1 MRFIF
6 LIITLIGINKAYAG
20 KWTEYDTYN
29 GGRIMRPFGFPN
41 RQPPTLRSVK
51 LVDFQ
56 LGLEAQQTCG
66 YTDWTTA
73 QLMIPKKLLTKDY
86 WKNVGTQTVN
96 RAKEA
101 VQAISGALPSM
112 LACNVSPTFCH
123 IMNHAEMLATAEA
136 QLTFDTCQML
146 DGIGN
151 VDMLQSEGLRQCI
164 KQATSNGIP
173 AGEAREYCLVNDNNP
188 NGSKKSQASE
198 TDKKGGKGWTFDSL
212 IADMFPEKIKD
223 RTGRYIPLNSGGHR
237 YSRQVQSLR
246 FLKEL
251 FPGVEVNGGATIRRG
266 GTFQPSVDEDIAI
279 EMNDLEREIMLVLKE
294 MIKYQDRGFSKGD
307 IIAKTEKMWNNKDDW
322 AQKGAPHPFYRATND
337 GTEPSM
343 LVTPEQ
349 VLLLAPLIDRNKAD
363 AFSPELKQV
372 VGRLARSVAH
382 IKVQDKIAD
391 LYTRAMDTC
400 TKPAHQSA
408 IAQKNC
414 DIIKEKARISL
425 EIARI
430 KQESEADAIIA
441 QREVADLVE
450 GIQRSRLKNQA
461 GHSAPT
467 PLINNSLLRM
477 PWQ

>member
-1 MRFIF
+1 
-6 LIITLIGINKAYAG
+6 
-20 KWTEYDTYN
+20 
-29 GGRIMRPFGFPN
+29 
-41 RQPPTLRSVK
+41 
-51 LVDFQ
+51 
-56 LGLEAQQTCG
+56 
-66 YTDWTTA
+66 
-73 QLMIPKKLLTKDY
+73 
-86 WKNVGTQTVN
+86 
-96 RAKEA
+96 
-101 VQAISGALPSM
+101 
-112 LACNVSPTFCH
+112 
-123 IMNHAEMLATAEA
+123 
-136 QLTFDTCQML
+136 
-146 DGIGN
+146 
-151 VDMLQSEGLRQCI
+151 
-164 KQATSNGIP
+164 
-173 AGEAREYCLVNDNNP
+173 
-188 NGSKKSQASE
+188 
-198 TDKKGGKGWTFDSL
+198 
-212 IADMFPEKIKD
+212 
-223 RTGRYIPLNSGGHR
+223 
-237 YSRQVQSLR
+237 
-246 FLKEL
+246 
-251 FPGVEVNGGATIRRG
+251 
-266 GTFQPSVDEDIAI
+266 
-279 EMNDLEREIMLVLKE
+279 
-294 MIKYQDRGFSKGD
+294 
-307 IIAKTEKMWNNKDDW
+307 
-322 AQKGAPHPFYRATND
+322 
-337 GTEPSM
+337 M

-363 AFSPELKQV
+363 AFSPELRQV

>member
-1 MRFIF
+1 
-6 LIITLIGINKAYAG
+6 
-20 KWTEYDTYN
+20 
-29 GGRIMRPFGFPN
+29 
-41 RQPPTLRSVK
+41 
-51 LVDFQ
+51 
-56 LGLEAQQTCG
+56 
-66 YTDWTTA
+66 
-73 QLMIPKKLLTKDY
+73 MIPKKLLTKDY

-294 MIKYQDRGFSKGD
+294 MIKYQDRGFSQGS
-307 IIAKTEKMWNNKDDW
+307 A
-322 AQKGAPHPFYRATND
+322 GP
-337 GTEPSM
+337 
-343 LVTPEQ
+343 
-349 VLLLAPLIDRNKAD
+349 
-363 AFSPELKQV
+363 
-372 VGRLARSVAH
+372 RSSW
-382 IKVQDKIAD
+382 
-391 LYTRAMDTC
+391 L
-400 TKPAHQSA
+400 S
-408 IAQKNC
+408 
-414 DIIKEKARISL
+414 
-425 EIARI
+425 
-430 KQESEADAIIA
+430 
-441 QREVADLVE
+441 
-450 GIQRSRLKNQA
+450 
-461 GHSAPT
+461 
-467 PLINNSLLRM
+467 
-477 PWQ
+477 